1 MGLIVGMLTLPLAPV
16 RGTVWIAERLE
27 EQALGELN
35 DESALRAQ
43 LVELEELRA
52 TGAVDEEELEAA
64 EDELVQRLMD
74 LRGYGEE
81 EEGHGGIE

>member
-1 MGLIVGMLTLPLAPV
+1 MGLIMGLLTLPLAPV

-27 EQALGELN
+27 EQAQAELN
-35 DESALRAQ
+35 DETAPRAQ

-52 TGAVDEEELEAA
+52 TGEIDEEELEAA

-74 LRGYGEE
+74 LRGFGGEE
-81 EEGHGGIE
+81 GYGGIE

>member
-1 MGLIVGMLTLPLAPV
+1 MGLIMGLLTLPLAPV

-27 EQALGELN
+27 EQALEELN

-43 LVELEELRA
+43 LIELAALRA
-52 TGAVDEEELEAA
+52 TGEVDEDQLEAA

-74 LRGYGEE
+74 LRGYGN
-81 EEGHGGIE
+81 EEGNGGIE

>member
-1 MGLIVGMLTLPLAPV
+1 MGLIMGLLTLPLAPV

-27 EQALGELN
+27 EQALEELN
-35 DESALRAQ
+35 DETALRAQ

-52 TGAVDEEELEAA
+52 TGEVDEEEIEVA

-74 LRGYGEE
+74 LRGYGGEE
-81 EEGHGGIE
+81 EHGGIE

>member
-1 MGLIVGMLTLPLAPV
+1 MGLIMGLLTLPLAPV

-27 EQALGELN
+27 EQAQAELN
-35 DESALRAQ
+35 DETALRAQ

-52 TGAVDEEELEAA
+52 TGEIDEEELEAA

-74 LRGYGEE
+74 LRGFGGEE
-81 EEGHGGIE
+81 EYGESK

>member
-1 MGLIVGMLTLPLAPV
+1 MGLIMGLLTLPLAPV

-27 EQALGELN
+27 EQAQAELN
-35 DESALRAQ
+35 DETALRAQ

-52 TGAVDEEELEAA
+52 TGQIDEEELEAA

-74 LRGYGEE
+74 LRGFGGEE
-81 EEGHGGIE
+81 GYGGIE

>member
-1 MGLIVGMLTLPLAPV
+1 MGLISGLLTLPLAPV

-27 EQALGELN
+27 EQALEELN
-35 DESALRAQ
+35 DESAIRAQ
-43 LVELEELRA
+43 LLELEELRA
-52 TGAVDEEELEAA
+52 AGAVDVEQLVAA

-74 LRGYGEE
+74 LRGFG

>member
-1 MGLIVGMLTLPLAPV
+1 MGLIMGLLTLPLAPV

-27 EQALGELN
+27 EQALEELN
-35 DESALRAQ
+35 DETALRAQ

-52 TGAVDEEELEAA
+52 TGEVDEEEIEVA

-74 LRGYGEE
+74 LRGFGGEE
-81 EEGHGGIE
+81 GNGGIA

>member
-1 MGLIVGMLTLPLAPV
+1 MGLIMGLLTLPLAPV

-27 EQALGELN
+27 EQAQAELN
-35 DESALRAQ
+35 DETALRAQ

-52 TGAVDEEELEAA
+52 TGEIDEEELEAA

-74 LRGYGEE
+74 LRGFGGEE
-81 EEGHGGIE
+81 GYGGIE